1 MAVQDIILH
10 TSGPLGED
18 EMRQLEG
25 LGLRV
30 VSRLAGGAL
39 RVRGESAA
47 TTADLVGL
55 GFVDSAAPFDPVDKL
70 DPVLSAATELTRAA
84 ADVGTGDTTLR
95 VLVTLDAT
103 ADTAATTARLG
114 ELGEVIE
121 AAPSA
126 GAGQRP
132 DLPGR
137 GARGTRRS
145 AARGDRARP
154 AHPEQ
159 RRARSCEG
167 RAGRDLAG
175 PRRVRRDRR
184 RR

>member
-121 AAPSA
+121 AGSRRALVSVPTSRVA
-126 GAGQRP
+126 ELAALDGVLHAEIEP
-132 DLPGR
+132 DPR
-137 GARGTRRS
+137 TQNNVARGLAKVEP
-145 AARGDRARP
+145 AA
-154 AHPEQ
+154 
-159 RRARSCEG
+159 
-167 RAGRDLAG
+167 DLAG